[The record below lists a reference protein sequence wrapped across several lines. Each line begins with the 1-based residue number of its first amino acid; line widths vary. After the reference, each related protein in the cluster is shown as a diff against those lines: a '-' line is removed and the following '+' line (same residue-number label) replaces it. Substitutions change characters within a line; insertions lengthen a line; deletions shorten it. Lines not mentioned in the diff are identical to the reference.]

1 MRHQD
6 VKLMEIIVIPEDAPV
21 HIPKRQ
27 GYNSKL
33 KQVGKQFFSAGSQK
47 VEYLWCNVTGMIS
60 DYFISDVGFS
70 ISDLLNADLLNVE
83 FGMPIA
89 E

>member
-1 MRHQD
+1 
-6 VKLMEIIVIPEDAPV
+6 MEIIVIPEDAPV

-60 DYFISDVGFS
+60 DYFISDVGF
-70 ISDLLNADLLNVE
+70 IECGFIECGIRNADC
-83 FGMPIA
+83 GIG
-89 E
+89 